1 MKKGIK
7 SHRHFISK
15 QNHKIMPISDTNQF
29 IDQQLRQE
37 IKKNITHKI
46 KLDMIF

>member
-1 MKKGIK
+1 MKVITMYVY
-7 SHRHFISK
+7 FISK

-29 IDQQLRQE
+29 IDQQLRPE
-37 IKKNITHKI
+37 IKKNIKNKI